1 MKKIKIIS
9 FVILVLCISVPENIY
24 GQTGEYFNNA
34 LTVDGMLRAYR
45 LYVPGGYNG
54 EDVLPLIFVFHGFGS
69 SAMVTPDQLML
80 YDIADTAM
88 FFIIYPQ
95 GLICEDLVFGGSG
108 TGWNIPGNYVAPQD
122 DILFMHAILDEVESN
137 PDVQIDPARIFGCG
151 HSSGAEM
158 SYYVACALSDRF
170 ASLTGVSGQIALI
183 MMDSLCTPERP
194 VSVMHV
200 LGTADPAFPVNGNQ
214 YFPHLEGT
222 AEYWA
227 SINGCDS
234 IPQVIEL
241 PDIDPND
248 GSTVILKI
256 YGNCDPGFEVRCYR
270 VEGGGHSWPGIPLP
284 GINQDI
290 HASVEMWEFFKRN
303 PHPDLITSAENQ
315 VLGEI
320 TINPNPVSDNIKIQ
334 LSNIEQGL
342 MILELFDITGIKIKT
357 LIKEQ
362 KQPGTYKKTADLSD
376 LKPGIYIVVLK
387 TPQYTKTKKIIKLN

>member
-1 MKKIKIIS
+1 MKNLTIIAFAS
-9 FVILVLCISVPENIY
+9 LMLCMALHESTIA
-24 GQTGEYFNNA
+24 QTGVYYNNPI
-34 LTVDGMLRAYR
+34 TVDGTLRAYR

-54 EDVLPLIFVFHGFGS
+54 EDILPLIFVFHGFGS
-69 SAMVTPDQLML
+69 SAMVTPDQLKL

-95 GLICEDLVFGGSG
+95 GLFCEDLVFGGSG

-122 DILFMHAILDEVESN
+122 DILFINAILDEVEAN
-137 PDVQIDPARIFGCG
+137 PDVHVDPARIFGCG

-158 SYYVACALSDRF
+158 SYYIACALSERF
-170 ASLTGVSGQIALI
+170 ASVTGVSGQMALI

-200 LGTADPAFPVNGNQ
+200 LGTEDPAFPVNGNQ
-214 YFPHLEGT
+214 YFPPLEGT

-227 SINGCDS
+227 SIDGCDS

-248 GSTVILKI
+248 GSTVTLKI

-303 PHPDLITSAENQ
+303 PHPNFILQYLKQNLFFNLTFHLIPAPGSVN
-315 VLGEI
+315 
-320 TINPNPVSDNIKIQ
+320 
-334 LSNIEQGL
+334 
-342 MILELFDITGIKIKT
+342 LE
-357 LIKEQ
+357 
-362 KQPGTYKKTADLSD
+362 Y
-376 LKPGIYIVVLK
+376 
-387 TPQYTKTKKIIKLN
+387 LNTDYGYGNL